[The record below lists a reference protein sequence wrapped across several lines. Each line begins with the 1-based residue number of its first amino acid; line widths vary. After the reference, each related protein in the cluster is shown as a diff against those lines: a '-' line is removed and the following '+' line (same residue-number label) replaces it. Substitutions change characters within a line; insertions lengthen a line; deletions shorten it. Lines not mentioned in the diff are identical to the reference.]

1 MTDWK
6 PLKKSI
12 EVGVR
17 NGGIKMA
24 EEIKKEEVKQEVAT
38 KERVNMVANL
48 SEGIYS
54 SSDTFN
60 LAYQMAK
67 GLSQSTL
74 VPQQFQNN
82 AANCLIALEQSN
94 RLNISPMAVMQNLY
108 IVQGKPSFSSSFIIG
123 LINASGKYDMELQFD
138 EEEKDGKPYACTCW
152 TEKDGRKVTGIKI
165 TMDMAEKEG
174 WSKKNGSKWVTIPQ
188 VMLRYRAASFF
199 ARMNC
204 PELSIGLYSKEELD
218 DFTPIKKGKATLNDV
233 LSEDEVYVGEVV
245 E

>member
-1 MTDWK
+1 M
-6 PLKKSI
+6 S
-12 EVGVR
+12 
-17 NGGIKMA
+17 
-24 EEIKKEEVKQEVAT
+24 EEIKKEEVKQEVAV

-218 DFTPIKKGKATLNDV
+218 DFAPIKKSKASLNDV
-233 LSEDEVYVGEVV
+233 LSEDEVYVGDVV

>member
-1 MTDWK
+1 M
-6 PLKKSI
+6 S
-12 EVGVR
+12 
-17 NGGIKMA
+17 
-24 EEIKKEEVKQEVAT
+24 EEIKKEEVKTEVAV

-82 AANCLIALEQSN
+82 PANCLIALEQSN
-94 RLNISPMAVMQNLY
+94 RLGISPMAVMQNLY
-108 IVQGKPSFSSSFIIG
+108 IVQGRPSFSSSFIIG
-123 LINASGKYDMELQFD
+123 LINSSGKYDMELQFD

-152 TEKDGRKVTGIKI
+152 TELNGRKVSGIRI

-174 WSKKNGSKWVTIPQ
+174 WSKKNGSKWLTIPQ

-218 DFTPIKKGKATLNDV
+218 DMPKKQSKASLNSILADDE
-233 LSEDEVYVGEVV
+233 SEVYVGEVV

>member
-1 MTDWK
+1 M
-6 PLKKSI
+6 S
-12 EVGVR
+12 
-17 NGGIKMA
+17 
-24 EEIKKEEVKQEVAT
+24 EEIKKEETKQEVAV

-82 AANCLIALEQSN
+82 PANCLIALEQSN

-174 WSKKNGSKWVTIPQ
+174 WSKKNGSKWLTIPQ

-218 DFTPIKKGKATLNDV
+218 DFTPIKKSKASLNDV
-233 LSEDEVYVGEVV
+233 LADDDVVICEVV

>member
-1 MTDWK
+1 M
-6 PLKKSI
+6 S
-12 EVGVR
+12 
-17 NGGIKMA
+17 
-24 EEIKKEEVKQEVAT
+24 EEIKKEETKQEVAV

-82 AANCLIALEQSN
+82 PANCLIALEQSN

-108 IVQGKPSFSSSFIIG
+108 IVQNKPSFSSSFIIG

-174 WSKKNGSKWVTIPQ
+174 WSKKNGSKWLTIPQ

-204 PELSIGLYSKEELD
+204 PELSIGLYTKEELD
-218 DFTPIKKGKATLNDV
+218 DFPTQKKSKASLNDI
-233 LSEDEVYVGEVV
+233 LAEDDMVVCEVV

>member
-1 MTDWK
+1 
-6 PLKKSI
+6 
-12 EVGVR
+12 
-17 NGGIKMA
+17 MA
-24 EEIKKEEVKQEVAT
+24 EEIKKEEVK
-38 KERVNMVANL
+38 KETAVVEKKEHINMVASLEN
-48 SEGIYS
+48 GIYS
-54 SSDTFN
+54 SSDTFK
-60 LAYQMAK
+60 LAFQMAQ

-74 VPQQFQNN
+74 VPMAFQNN
-82 AANCLIALEQSN
+82 PSNCLIALEQSN

-152 TEKDGRKVTGIKI
+152 TELNGRKVTGIKI
-165 TMDMAEKEG
+165 TMEMAEKEG
-174 WSKKNGSKWVTIPQ
+174 WLRKNGSKWQTMPQ

-218 DFTPIKKGKATLNDV
+218 DFPSQKQSKASLNNILADDDV
-233 LSEDEVYVGEVV
+233 VVVGEVV

>member
-17 NGGIKMA
+17 NGGIEMA
-24 EEIKKEEVKQEVAT
+24 EEIKKEEVKTEVAV

-82 AANCLIALEQSN
+82 PANCLIALEQSN

-218 DFTPIKKGKATLNDV
+218 DFTPIKKGKASLNDV

>member
-1 MTDWK
+1 
-6 PLKKSI
+6 
-12 EVGVR
+12 
-17 NGGIKMA
+17 MA
-24 EEIKKEEVKQEVAT
+24 EEIKKEEVKQETAVAEK
-38 KERVNMVANL
+38 KEHINMVASLEN
-48 SEGIYS
+48 GIYS
-54 SSDTFN
+54 SSDTFK
-60 LAYQMAK
+60 LAFQMAQ

-74 VPQQFQNN
+74 VPMAFQNN
-82 AANCLIALEQSN
+82 PSNCLIALEQSN

-152 TEKDGRKVTGIKI
+152 TELNGRKVTGIKI
-165 TMDMAEKEG
+165 TMEMAEKEG
-174 WSKKNGSKWVTIPQ
+174 WLRKNGSKWQTMPQ

-199 ARMNC
+199 SRMNC

-218 DFTPIKKGKATLNDV
+218 DFPSQKQSKASLNDILTDDDV
-233 LSEDEVYVGEVV
+233 VVVGEVV

>member
-1 MTDWK
+1 M
-6 PLKKSI
+6 S
-12 EVGVR
+12 
-17 NGGIKMA
+17 
-24 EEIKKEEVKQEVAT
+24 EEIKKEEVKQEVAV

-82 AANCLIALEQSN
+82 PANCLIALEQSN

-174 WSKKNGSKWVTIPQ
+174 WSKKNGSKWITIPQ

-218 DFTPIKKGKATLNDV
+218 DFTPIKKSKASLNDV
-233 LSEDEVYVGEVV
+233 LSEDEVYVGEVI

>member
-1 MTDWK
+1 
-6 PLKKSI
+6 
-12 EVGVR
+12 
-17 NGGIKMA
+17 MA
-24 EEIKKEEVKQEVAT
+24 EEIKKEEVKQEVAV

-82 AANCLIALEQSN
+82 PANCLIALEQSN

-108 IVQGKPSFSSSFIIG
+108 IVQNRPSFSSSFIIG

-218 DFTPIKKGKATLNDV
+218 DFTPIKKGKASLNDV
-233 LSEDEVYVGEVV
+233 LADDEFVECEVV

>member
-1 MTDWK
+1 
-6 PLKKSI
+6 
-12 EVGVR
+12 
-17 NGGIKMA
+17 MA
-24 EEIKKEEVKQEVAT
+24 EEIKDEEKKEVAT
-38 KERVNMVANL
+38 KERVNMVATLDN
-48 SEGIYS
+48 GIYS
-54 SSDTFN
+54 SSDTFQ

-67 GLSQSTL
+67 GMSESTL
-74 VPQQFQNN
+74 VPMQFQKNP
-82 AANCLIALEQSN
+82 ANCLIALEQSN

-174 WSKKNGSKWVTIPQ
+174 WSKKNGSKWLTIPQ

-218 DFTPIKKGKATLNDV
+218 DFPTTKKSNKASLNDILADDGDV
-233 LSEDEVYVGEVV
+233 IVV
-245 E
+245 ESEG

>member
-1 MTDWK
+1 
-6 PLKKSI
+6 
-12 EVGVR
+12 
-17 NGGIKMA
+17 MA
-24 EEIKKEEVKQEVAT
+24 EEIKKEEVKQEVAV

-174 WSKKNGSKWVTIPQ
+174 WSKKNGSKWLTIPQ

-218 DFTPIKKGKATLNDV
+218 DFTPIKKGKASLNDV
-233 LSEDEVYVGEVV
+233 LADDEFVECEVV

>member
-1 MTDWK
+1 
-6 PLKKSI
+6 
-12 EVGVR
+12 
-17 NGGIKMA
+17 MA
-24 EEIKKEEVKQEVAT
+24 DLAKETNKNEIAVVDEKES
-38 KERVNMVANL
+38 RNMVASLEN
-48 SEGIYS
+48 GIYS
-54 SSDTFN
+54 SSDTFK

-82 AANCLIALEQSN
+82 SANCLIALEQAN

-174 WSKKNGSKWVTIPQ
+174 WSKKNGSKWLTIPQ

-218 DFTPIKKGKATLNDV
+218 DFTPVKQSKASLNEILV
-233 LSEDEVYVGEVV
+233 EDDGLVV
-245 E
+245 VD

>member
-1 MTDWK
+1 M
-6 PLKKSI
+6 S
-12 EVGVR
+12 
-17 NGGIKMA
+17 
-24 EEIKKEEVKQEVAT
+24 EEIKKEEVKQEVAV

-218 DFTPIKKGKATLNDV
+218 DFTPIKKGKASLNDV

>member
-1 MTDWK
+1 
-6 PLKKSI
+6 
-12 EVGVR
+12 
-17 NGGIKMA
+17 MA
-24 EEIKKEEVKQEVAT
+24 EEIKEIKEVKNEVAT
-38 KERVNMVANL
+38 VEKNRNMVASLEN
-48 SEGIYS
+48 GIYS
-54 SSDTFN
+54 SSDTFQ
-60 LAYQMAK
+60 LAFQMAK

-82 AANCLIALEQSN
+82 PANCLIALEQSN

-152 TEKDGRKVTGIKI
+152 TELNGRKVTGVRI

-174 WSKKNGSKWVTIPQ
+174 WSKKNGSKWITIPQ
-188 VMLRYRAASFF
+188 IMLRYRAASFF

-218 DFTPIKKGKATLNDV
+218 DFTPIKKGKASLNDV
-233 LSEDEVYVGEVV
+233 LADDIEDLVV
-245 E
+245 VD

>member
-1 MTDWK
+1 M
-6 PLKKSI
+6 S
-12 EVGVR
+12 
-17 NGGIKMA
+17 
-24 EEIKKEEVKQEVAT
+24 EEIKKEEVKQEVVV
-38 KERVNMVANL
+38 KENRNMVANL
-48 SEGIYS
+48 ENGIYS
-54 SSDTFN
+54 SSDTFQ
-60 LAYQMAK
+60 LAFQMAK

-82 AANCLIALEQSN
+82 PANCLIALEQSN

-174 WSKKNGSKWVTIPQ
+174 WSKKNGSKWLTIPQ

-218 DFTPIKKGKATLNDV
+218 DFTPIKKGKASLNDV
-233 LSEDEVYVGEVV
+233 LADDEFVECEVV

>member
-1 MTDWK
+1 M
-6 PLKKSI
+6 SE
-12 EVGVR
+12 EV
-17 NGGIKMA
+17 
-24 EEIKKEEVKQEVAT
+24 KKEEVKQETAVSEK

-48 SEGIYS
+48 EGGIYS

-82 AANCLIALEQSN
+82 PANCLIALEQSN

-138 EEEKDGKPYACTCW
+138 EEQKDGKPYACTCW
-152 TEKDGRKVTGIKI
+152 TELNGRKVTGIKI

-174 WSKKNGSKWVTIPQ
+174 WSRKNGSKWVTMPQ

-218 DFTPIKKGKATLNDV
+218 DFPTKKKSKASLNDI
-233 LSEDEVYVGEVV
+233 LAEDEEMVVCEVV

>member
-1 MTDWK
+1 M
-6 PLKKSI
+6 S
-12 EVGVR
+12 
-17 NGGIKMA
+17 

-38 KERVNMVANL
+38 TEKRNMVASLEN
-48 SEGIYS
+48 GIYS
-54 SSDTFN
+54 SSDTFQ

-82 AANCLIALEQSN
+82 PANCLIALEQSN

-123 LINASGKYDMELQFD
+123 LINASGKYDIELQFD
-138 EEEKDGKPYACTCW
+138 EEEKDGKPHACTCW
-152 TEKDGRKVTGIKI
+152 TELNGRKVTGIKI

-174 WSKKNGSKWVTIPQ
+174 WLKKNGSKWQTMPQ
-188 VMLRYRAASFF
+188 VMLRYRSASFF

-218 DFTPIKKGKATLNDV
+218 DFPTQKKSKASLNDV
-233 LSEDEVYVGEVV
+233 LADDDLVVISEVDE
-245 E
+245 

>member
-1 MTDWK
+1 
-6 PLKKSI
+6 
-12 EVGVR
+12 
-17 NGGIKMA
+17 MA
-24 EEIKKEEVKQEVAT
+24 EEIKKEEVKTEVAV

-82 AANCLIALEQSN
+82 PANCLIALEQSN

-218 DFTPIKKGKATLNDV
+218 DFAPIKKSKASLNDV
-233 LSEDEVYVGEVV
+233 LSEDEVYVGEVI

>member
-1 MTDWK
+1 M
-6 PLKKSI
+6 S
-12 EVGVR
+12 
-17 NGGIKMA
+17 
-24 EEIKKEEVKQEVAT
+24 EEIKKEEVKQEVAV

-48 SEGIYS
+48 ADGIYS

-82 AANCLIALEQSN
+82 PANCLIALEQSN

-174 WSKKNGSKWVTIPQ
+174 WSKKNGSKWITIPQ

-218 DFTPIKKGKATLNDV
+218 DFTPIKKSKASLNDV
-233 LSEDEVYVGEVV
+233 LADDVYVECEVV

>member
-1 MTDWK
+1 
-6 PLKKSI
+6 
-12 EVGVR
+12 
-17 NGGIKMA
+17 MA
-24 EEIKKEEVKQEVAT
+24 EEIKREEVKTEVAV

-199 ARMNC
+199 ARMNYW
-204 PELSIGLYSKEELD
+204 PHPFS
-218 DFTPIKKGKATLNDV
+218 
-233 LSEDEVYVGEVV
+233 
-245 E
+245 

>member
-1 MTDWK
+1 MT
-6 PLKKSI
+6 
-12 EVGVR
+12 
-17 NGGIKMA
+17 
-24 EEIKKEEVKQEVAT
+24 EEIKKEEVKQEVAV

-218 DFTPIKKGKATLNDV
+218 DFTSIKKGKASLNDV
-233 LSEDEVYVGEVV
+233 LSEDEVYVGEVI

>member
-1 MTDWK
+1 
-6 PLKKSI
+6 
-12 EVGVR
+12 
-17 NGGIKMA
+17 MA
-24 EEIKKEEVKQEVAT
+24 DEIKKEEVKQEVAV

-82 AANCLIALEQSN
+82 PANCLIALEQSN

-218 DFTPIKKGKATLNDV
+218 DFTSIKKGKASLNDV
-233 LSEDEVYVGEVV
+233 LSEDEVYVGEVI

>member
-1 MTDWK
+1 
-6 PLKKSI
+6 
-12 EVGVR
+12 
-17 NGGIKMA
+17 MA
-24 EEIKKEEVKQEVAT
+24 DEIKKEEVKQEVAT
-38 KERVNMVANL
+38 TEKRNMVASLEN
-48 SEGIYS
+48 GIYS
-54 SSDTFN
+54 SSDTFQ

-82 AANCLIALEQSN
+82 PANCLIALEQSN

-152 TEKDGRKVTGIKI
+152 TELNGRKVTGIKI

-174 WSKKNGSKWVTIPQ
+174 WLKKNGSKWQTMPQ

-218 DFTPIKKGKATLNDV
+218 DFPTQKSNQASLNTILADDEDV
-233 LSEDEVYVGEVV
+233 VVCEVV

>member
-1 MTDWK
+1 M
-6 PLKKSI
+6 S
-12 EVGVR
+12 
-17 NGGIKMA
+17 
-24 EEIKKEEVKQEVAT
+24 EEIKQEVAV

-218 DFTPIKKGKATLNDV
+218 DFTPIKKGKASLNDV
-233 LSEDEVYVGEVV
+233 LADDDVVICEVV

>member
-1 MTDWK
+1 M
-6 PLKKSI
+6 S
-12 EVGVR
+12 
-17 NGGIKMA
+17 

-48 SEGIYS
+48 ADGIYS

-82 AANCLIALEQSN
+82 PANCLIALEQSN
-94 RLNISPMAVMQNLY
+94 RLNISPLVCMQNLH
-108 IVQGKPSFSSSFIIG
+108 VVSGKPSFSSSFIIG

-138 EEEKDGKPYACTCW
+138 EEEKDGNPYACTCW

-218 DFTPIKKGKATLNDV
+218 DFTHIKKGKASLNDV
-233 LSEDEVYVGEVV
+233 LSDDDVVVCEVV

>member
-1 MTDWK
+1 M
-6 PLKKSI
+6 S
-12 EVGVR
+12 
-17 NGGIKMA
+17 
-24 EEIKKEEVKQEVAT
+24 EEIKKEEVKQEVAV

-138 EEEKDGKPYACTCW
+138 EEEKDGKHYACTCW

-218 DFTPIKKGKATLNDV
+218 DFAPIKKSKASLNDV
-233 LSEDEVYVGEVV
+233 LSEDEVYVGEVI

>member
-1 MTDWK
+1 M
-6 PLKKSI
+6 S
-12 EVGVR
+12 
-17 NGGIKMA
+17 
-24 EEIKKEEVKQEVAT
+24 EEKETTKNEVAT
-38 KERVNMVANL
+38 TEKKESRNMVASLEN
-48 SEGIYS
+48 GIYS
-54 SSDTFN
+54 SSDTFQ

-82 AANCLIALEQSN
+82 PANCLIAIEQSN

-174 WSKKNGSKWVTIPQ
+174 WSKKNGSKWITIPQ

-218 DFTPIKKGKATLNDV
+218 DFTPHNRYGKASLNNI
-233 LSEDEVYVGEVV
+233 LSEYAEVIVDCEVV
-245 E
+245 D

>member
-1 MTDWK
+1 
-6 PLKKSI
+6 
-12 EVGVR
+12 
-17 NGGIKMA
+17 MA
-24 EEIKKEEVKQEVAT
+24 EEIKKEEVKQEVAV
-38 KERVNMVANL
+38 KENRNMVASLEN
-48 SEGIYS
+48 GIYS
-54 SSDTFN
+54 SSDTFQ
-60 LAYQMAK
+60 LAFQMAK

-82 AANCLIALEQSN
+82 PANCLIALEQSN

-123 LINASGKYDMELQFD
+123 LINASQKYDMELQFD

>member
-1 MTDWK
+1 M
-6 PLKKSI
+6 S
-12 EVGVR
+12 
-17 NGGIKMA
+17 

-48 SEGIYS
+48 ADGIYS

-74 VPQQFQNN
+74 VPQTFQNN
-82 AANCLIALEQSN
+82 PANCLIALEQSN

-152 TEKDGRKVTGIKI
+152 TELNGRKVTGIKI

-174 WSKKNGSKWVTIPQ
+174 WLKKNGSKWQTMPQ

-218 DFTPIKKGKATLNDV
+218 DFTPTKKSKASLNDILADDDADV
-233 LSEDEVYVGEVV
+233 IVGEVV